1 MLEKRGFNMKEYYSV
16 EKNSYNNAQ
25 RDAKK
30 ALLNDV
36 ANPSE
41 ATDITLH
48 KHRYVIAHLLSTVNS
63 GISLTARTVDRV
75 ACALMGLVMSLLS
88 LAVIVSVEPLRGFYA
103 TLSRLVGSEA
113 CIVCH
118 FVVGTAV
125 GGYALWKLSALFAI
139 STERKCLSGLLGRI
153 DKKQV
158 GNHLEEYYA
167 QAVDDARSVILASR
181 SYFYSDIRAELQS
194 HRNVVAYLLDAA
206 NGGASLDNSGNT
218 YTLTAVCVLY
228 ATMLYGVFLDL
239 LGFSIAVPG
248 VLKPQWVRVAALLI
262 VMLAV
267 TAIGTAILGTLITA
281 TIQLSRR
288 RTLSNL
294 LRQID
299 DELNQV

>member
-1 MLEKRGFNMKEYYSV
+1 MKKEYYSV

-30 ALLNDV
+30 ALLNAV

-63 GISLTARTVDRV
+63 GISLTARTMDRV
-75 ACALMGLVMSLLS
+75 MCALMGLVMSFFS

-113 CIVCH
+113 CIVCCH

-125 GGYALWKLSALFAI
+125 GGYALWKLSALSMI

-167 QAVDDARSVILASR
+167 QVVDDARSVILASR
-181 SYFYSDIRAELQS
+181 SYFYSDIKAELQS

-248 VLKPQWVRVAALLI
+248 FLKPQWVRVAAILI
-262 VMLAV
+262 VILAV

-294 LRQID
+294 LEQID

>member
-1 MLEKRGFNMKEYYSV
+1 MKKEYYSV
-16 EKNSYNNAQ
+16 ERNSYFNAQ

-30 ALLNDV
+30 ALLDAV

-41 ATDITLH
+41 ATDVTLL

-63 GISLTARTVDRV
+63 GTSLTARTMDRV
-75 ACALMGLVMSLLS
+75 LCALMGFIVSFLS

-113 CIVCH
+113 CIVCCH

-125 GGYALWKLSALFAI
+125 GGYALWKLSALSTI

-167 QAVDDARSVILASR
+167 QVADDARSVILASR
-181 SYFYSDIRAELQS
+181 SYSYSDIRAKLQS
-194 HRNVVAYLLDAA
+194 RRNVVAYLLDAA
-206 NGGASLDNSGNT
+206 NGGASLDNSRNT
-218 YTLTAVCVLY
+218 YTLTAICVLY
-228 ATMLYGVFLDL
+228 AIMLYGAFLDL
-239 LGFSIAVPG
+239 LGYSVAVPEFF
-248 VLKPQWVRVAALLI
+248 KSERVGIVVLLI
-262 VMLAV
+262 VALAV
-267 TAIGTAILGTLITA
+267 VAIVSAILGTLITA
-281 TIQLSRR
+281 TVQSNRR

-294 LRQID
+294 LKQID